1 MKPIDLQESVLNLPN
16 HSNYKIIILTPD
28 GIRHKRFAL
37 RVQKAFPQLVVAWY
51 EISNDVAAR
60 YIHKEEK
67 KIKHKN
73 FKFLKIKKII
83 IFLLKKFY
91 IIIKNP
97 KIISE
102 AFRQAKWYLIKR
114 AYYKNAIQIEE
125 KTFGYELELIKK
137 YSVVEK
143 QKINS
148 MDINTDDF
156 SEILKKYNAYFLI
169 TLGGPIIKNKIIKS
183 VNGLALNQ
191 HAGHSPEYKG
201 SKTIEWAL
209 YNRDLRYLS
218 NTVHLTTTAA
228 DGGPIIRRSNI
239 CIHPDDK
246 PQKIFLKSVA
256 LGTELM
262 IESISD
268 IINNEN
274 ISVFNQPKITG
285 RTYLGKEFTDDILAS
300 IVHDFKLKWLKNA
313 LKRQKNW

>member
-1 MKPIDLQESVLNLPN
+1 MINEV
-16 HSNYKIIILTPD
+16 
-28 GIRHKRFAL
+28 
-37 RVQKAFPQLVVAWY
+37 
-51 EISNDVAAR
+51 
-60 YIHKEEK
+60 
-67 KIKHKN
+67 
-73 FKFLKIKKII
+73 FK
-83 IFLLKKFY
+83 
-91 IIIKNP
+91 
-97 KIISE
+97 
-102 AFRQAKWYLIKR
+102 QAKWYLIR
-114 AYYKNAIQIEE
+114 RTYSKNSIQIEE
-125 KTFGYELELIKK
+125 KTFGYELKLIKK

-169 TLGGPIIKNKIIKS
+169 TLGGPMLKNKIIKS
-183 VNGLALNQ
+183 VKGLALNQ

-228 DGGPIIRRSNI
+228 DGGPILRRSNI
-239 CIHPDDK
+239 CIHPNDK

-268 IINNEN
+268 IIDNEN
-274 ISVFNQPKITG
+274 ILVFNQPKIPG